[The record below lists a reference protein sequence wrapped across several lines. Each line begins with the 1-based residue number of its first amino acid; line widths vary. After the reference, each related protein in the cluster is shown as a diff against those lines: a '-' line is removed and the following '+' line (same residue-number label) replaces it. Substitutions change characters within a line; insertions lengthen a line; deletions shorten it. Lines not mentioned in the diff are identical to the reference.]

1 MTTLKGTEKQ
11 INWANDIRVKGLAVL
26 DEHVAEFEAHVK
38 AMKVVSEQQQEMLVR
53 YYKAVDSSKTNDSAA
68 WWIENRFEFGSK
80 QRVMMFINQLVMSK

>member
-26 DEHVAEFEAHVK
+26 GEHVAEFEAHVK

-53 YYKAVDSSKTNDSAA
+53 YYKAVDSIKTNDSAA